1 MITISLEL
9 PETIFSSRRKS
20 PEEFVQEMRL
30 VAAIKW
36 YEMGEISQS
45 KAAEI
50 AGISRAELLEAFAHY
65 KVDFMQ
71 YSEAELQA
79 DLDHVSSQGY
89 Y

>member
-50 AGISRAELLEAFAHY
+50 AGITRSELLDAFAHY

-71 YSEAELQA
+71 YTEAELQA
-79 DLDHVSSQGY
+79 DLDNAES
-89 Y
+89 

>member
-50 AGISRAELLEAFAHY
+50 AGITRSELLDAFAHY

-71 YSEAELQA
+71 YTEAELQA
-79 DLDHVSSQGY
+79 DLDNTES
-89 Y
+89 